1 MKKQIELAKP
11 IDNEDQLILK
21 SWKNEILSPNAM
33 KSIRGG
39 EGEDNGGVDII
50 IIPDILKPK
59 Q

>member
-11 IDNEDQLILK
+11 IENEDQLILK
-21 SWKNEILSPNAM
+21 SWKNEKLSPNDM
-33 KSIRGG
+33 RNIRGG

-59 Q
+59 